1 MTERRAIVFD
11 LDGTLLELQGV
22 YDEILTAT
30 FRTVESEVRPAW
42 VEQYTERFHE
52 LFSAC
57 ELNPVRGAFASID
70 VRAEP
75 DCLADELREREAA
88 AYRPPDGTY
97 EALERLGRAYAVG
110 VLTNGMPDWQEFK
123 LHTHDLDQYVETVVS
138 SYEAGAHKPDP
149 APYLLAERRLPASE
163 YAMVG
168 DSADDVEGARQVG
181 WTAYRYTGGGF
192 GDLPD
197 ALDW

>member
-1 MTERRAIVFD
+1 MAKSPESGLPAIAYEKSLLNESPTSARFPLQEVVGQDDNLIASWGRTTSRFQVF
-11 LDGTLLELQGV
+11 
-22 YDEILTAT
+22 
-30 FRTVESEVRPAW
+30 
-42 VEQYTERFHE
+42 
-52 LFSAC
+52 
-57 ELNPVRGAFASID
+57 
-70 VRAEP
+70 
-75 DCLADELREREAA
+75 
-88 AYRPPDGTY
+88 
-97 EALERLGRAYAVG
+97 
-110 VLTNGMPDWQEFK
+110 
-123 LHTHDLDQYVETVVS
+123 

-197 ALDW
+197 ALDWELPT